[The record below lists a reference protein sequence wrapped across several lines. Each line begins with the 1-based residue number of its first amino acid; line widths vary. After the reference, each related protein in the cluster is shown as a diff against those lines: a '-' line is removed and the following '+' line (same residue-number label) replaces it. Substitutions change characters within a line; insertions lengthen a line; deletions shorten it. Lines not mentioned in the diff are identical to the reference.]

1 MTDEKD
7 KGKKKVHILVAED
20 SPTQAVK
27 LEQLL
32 LENGYTVSVAEN
44 GKQAIEFLK
53 GRKADL
59 IISDIM
65 MPVMDG
71 YALCRAVKADSVLR
85 GIPVILLTGLSDL
98 GDVIN
103 GLKSGADNFLTKPYK
118 DEFLLSRIEHVL
130 ANKELRRLSSFED
143 GPEIYFAG
151 AVHRIES
158 DWFQVADL
166 LLSTFENAVQK
177 NRELDEVNQ
186 QLIAAHDEL
195 QKSNQDL
202 LQMTLELD
210 SRVQERTVELEQ
222 KSEETRVITQQLWH
236 ATKMATMGE
245 LAASIAHEM
254 NNPLATISLRLESL
268 LGKYPEGDPR
278 RREME
283 VIEQEIDRM
292 ARLVSALLQFSR
304 RTQKFVSTVNIEEE
318 VEKTID
324 LIYYHMRKQ
333 NIKIVRDFSPDIP
346 HIQGDRQQLIQLFL
360 NLLTNASDAMPE
372 GGILKISISLSQ
384 EKQMVIEVSDTGSG
398 IQPDILTRI
407 MEPFFTTKGEG
418 KGTGLGL
425 SICKRIVEEHEGTIH
440 IESSGVPGK
449 GTTIRIVLPVSNK
462 VNVNHLK
469 G

>member
-1 MTDEKD
+1 
-7 KGKKKVHILVAED
+7 
-20 SPTQAVK
+20 
-27 LEQLL
+27 
-32 LENGYTVSVAEN
+32 
-44 GKQAIEFLK
+44 
-53 GRKADL
+53 
-59 IISDIM
+59 
-65 MPVMDG
+65 
-71 YALCRAVKADSVLR
+71 
-85 GIPVILLTGLSDL
+85 
-98 GDVIN
+98 
-103 GLKSGADNFLTKPYK
+103 
-118 DEFLLSRIEHVL
+118 
-130 ANKELRRLSSFED
+130 
-143 GPEIYFAG
+143 
-151 AVHRIES
+151 
-158 DWFQVADL
+158 
-166 LLSTFENAVQK
+166 
-177 NRELDEVNQ
+177 
-186 QLIAAHDEL
+186 
-195 QKSNQDL
+195 
-202 LQMTLELD
+202 
-210 SRVQERTVELEQ
+210 
-222 KSEETRVITQQLWH
+222 
-236 ATKMATMGE
+236 MATMGE

>member
-1 MTDEKD
+1 MTDKKD
-7 KGKKKVHILVAED
+7 KGKKRVHILIAED
-20 SPTQAVK
+20 SPTQALK
-27 LEQLL
+27 LEHLL
-32 LENGYTVSVAEN
+32 LGHGYTVSVTEN
-44 GKQAIEFLK
+44 GSQAIEFLK
-53 GRKADL
+53 GRKPDI

-65 MPVMDG
+65 MPIMDG
-71 YALCRAVKADSVLR
+71 YALCRAVKADSTLR
-85 GIPVILLTGLSDL
+85 EIPVILLTGLSDT

-103 GLKSGADNFLTKPYK
+103 GIKSGADNFLTKPYK

-130 ANKELRRLSSFED
+130 ANKEFRKSRSLEHEH
-143 GPEIYFAG
+143 EIYFAG
-151 AVHRIES
+151 EIHHVEL
-158 DWFQVADL
+158 DCFQVTDL

-177 NRELDEVNQ
+177 NRELDEANQ
-186 QLIAAHDEL
+186 QLIAVHDEL
-195 QKSNQDL
+195 QKTNQEL
-202 LQMTLELD
+202 LQLTLELD
-210 SRVQERTVELEQ
+210 SRVKERTVELER
-222 KSEETRVITQQLWH
+222 KSEETRVISQQLWH

-268 LGKYPEGDPR
+268 LGKCPDGDPQ

-333 NIKIVRDFSPDIP
+333 NVKIVRDFSPDIP
-346 HIQGDRQQLIQLFL
+346 NIQGDRQQLIQVFL
-360 NLLTNASDAMPE
+360 NLFTNASDAMPE

-384 EKQMVIEVSDTGSG
+384 EKQVVIAISDTGSG
-398 IQPDILTRI
+398 IHPDILTRI

-425 SICKRIVEEHEGTIH
+425 SICKRIVEEHEGSIR
-440 IESSGVPGK
+440 IESSGVPGE
-449 GTTIRIVLPVSNK
+449 GTTVHIVLPVSSK
-462 VNVNHLK
+462 VNANYLK